1 MLRLFQ
7 TELKQI
13 ETDFMFMSSFV
24 NMYIRHKKK
33 NNEKEKNHENKRK
46 QKKRKKNHERI
57 KGNERRKEAEAKNVL
72 MEK

>member
-13 ETDFMFMSSFV
+13 KTDFMFMSSFV

-33 NNEKEKNHENKRK
+33 NNEKEKIMKIKENRK
-46 QKKRKKNHERI
+46 KEKNHERI
-57 KGNERRKEAEAKNVL
+57 KGNERKKEAEAKN
-72 MEK
+72 

>member
-13 ETDFMFMSSFV
+13 KTDFMFMSSFV

-33 NNEKEKNHENKRK
+33 HNEKEKNHENKRK
-46 QKKRKKNHERI
+46 QKKRKK
-57 KGNERRKEAEAKNVL
+57 KS
-72 MEK
+72 

>member
-13 ETDFMFMSSFV
+13 KTDFMFMSSFV

-33 NNEKEKNHENKRK
+33 NNEKEKNHE
-46 QKKRKKNHERI
+46 RI
-57 KGNERRKEAEAKNVL
+57 KGNERKKEAKAKN
-72 MEK
+72 

>member
-13 ETDFMFMSSFV
+13 KTDFMFMSSFV

-46 QKKRKKNHERI
+46 QKKRKK
-57 KGNERRKEAEAKNVL
+57 KS
-72 MEK
+72 

>member
-13 ETDFMFMSSFV
+13 KTDFMFMSSFV

-46 QKKRKKNHERI
+46 QKKRKKI
-57 KGNERRKEAEAKNVL
+57 MKELKEMKE
-72 MEK
+72 EKKLKLKIN